1 VSEISKKVVLVSAS
15 PKVDQDRA
23 VSAFLARHG
32 EAKLLLSDDLAV
44 ETVKVRQTLM
54 HHETEQ
60 AFETLQYAD
69 AIVFIFPLYFFCM
82 PAMLTR
88 FLQDFVMKY
97 PASDKPRGVYAI
109 INCGFPESDI
119 NAEAMRVVE
128 CFCVQTKREFLG
140 GLMIGGGGMVIGAA
154 DAPFMRPIFDLVDGL
169 FARVS
174 RDTLLGQPE
183 PAQIAEASPKF
194 PRWLYYVGGNAGWH
208 SMARQHHIK
217 PKDIRR
223 KPYQR

>member
-1 VSEISKKVVLVSAS
+1 MSEQTKKVVLVSAS

-23 VSAFLARHG
+23 VSTFLARYG
-32 EAKLLLSDDLAV
+32 EETLLRNELTIA
-44 ETVKVRQTLM
+44 TIKVRQTLM
-54 HHETEQ
+54 HHETEL
-60 AFETLQYAD
+60 AFETLHNAD
-69 AIVFIFPLYFFCM
+69 AMVFIFPLYFFCM

-97 PASDKPRGVYAI
+97 PFSGKPCGVYAI
-109 INCGFPESDI
+109 INCGFPESEI
-119 NAEAMRVVE
+119 NAEAMRVIE
-128 CFCVQTKREFLG
+128 CFCTQTKREFLG
-140 GLMIGGGGMVIGAA
+140 GVMIGGGGMVIGAA
-154 DAPFMRPIFDLVDGL
+154 EAPFMRPIFDLVDGL
-169 FARVS
+169 FARVA
-174 RDTLLGQPE
+174 RDTLSGQPE

-194 PRWLYYVGGNAGWH
+194 PRWLYFVGGNAGWH